1 MTCIPLGVFH
11 NSMLLKQFPNS
22 FVTQSAN
29 PFQMKQCKFSSR
41 NCISHARKNLALFR
55 RHIFKLHRNWL
66 STLEQKFA
74 RLHLPSSLKAP
85 DTVSHFGTRLFFC
98 CQDKTISSSRQKRKK
113 SRTHFT
119 KKKKRAKT
127 LTSHFLSTRLAISR
141 SSRGNKYYKL
151 PDVRAFRR
159 SGEETF
165 FPALSSG
172 NQQNSLFAALQRVFS
187 AKTVA
192 AKNSTVVKTTIS
204 HMLLLLAAFLES
216 FTKEQQLGIST
227 PPSTPLP
234 PIILTFCESLIEF
247 LI

>member
-1 MTCIPLGVFH
+1 MTCIPVGVFH

-66 STLEQKFA
+66 STL
-74 RLHLPSSLKAP
+74 
-85 DTVSHFGTRLFFC
+85 
-98 CQDKTISSSRQKRKK
+98 DKKNRKTSSSIIAESTRYRQSFWGSPFFLLPRQNNIFFPTEKK
-113 SRTHFT
+113 EIAHTFHQ

-165 FPALSSG
+165 FSC
-172 NQQNSLFAALQRVFS
+172 FVIRKS
-187 AKTVA
+187 AKLTLRCSSACVCVCECFPR
-192 AKNSTVVKTTIS
+192 K
-204 HMLLLLAAFLES
+204 LLLPKIRQS
-216 FTKEQQLGIST
+216 
-227 PPSTPLP
+227 
-234 PIILTFCESLIEF
+234 
-247 LI
+247 